1 MVRKTRRDRRK
12 QIEQEKP
19 VDSSINRFVGIG
31 RDEDKKEIGEGRGGR
46 VDKEGRANRKRVKR
60 EIVMVRQGFEKDL

>member
-1 MVRKTRRDRRK
+1 M
-12 QIEQEKP
+12 
-19 VDSSINRFVGIG
+19 GIG

-60 EIVMVRQGFEKDL
+60 EIVMVREGFVKDL